1 VNSDGIGGKQRLL
14 SPISIFS
21 KQILQIWQ
29 ELARIIKNYQG
40 TMEEKIKII
49 QTANTT
55 EGTTIYLAPDVDSV
69 LVDFNGDRLVS
80 HVIIKMKHE

>member
-1 VNSDGIGGKQRLL
+1 
-14 SPISIFS
+14 
-21 KQILQIWQ
+21 
-29 ELARIIKNYQG
+29 
-40 TMEEKIKII
+40 MEEKIKII